1 MIAMMTP
8 ITRRGGSGDRRAARA
23 FVRFGFVALIA
34 LASVATSGCG
44 GLHLSIGAPFSTP
57 VSPPQGFLYSN
68 TRAPMTVDFDNT
80 PVGAAAPRSGSAS
93 SFYLY
98 EPFFTRDDI
107 SVASVARR
115 SGIETVSYAD
125 YETFSVL
132 GVFGK
137 FTIHVHGR

>member
-1 MIAMMTP
+1 
-8 ITRRGGSGDRRAARA
+8 
-23 FVRFGFVALIA
+23 
-34 LASVATSGCG
+34 
-44 GLHLSIGAPFSTP
+44 
-57 VSPPQGFLYSN
+57 
-68 TRAPMTVDFDNT
+68 MTVDFDNT

-98 EPFFTRDDI
+98 EPFFTRISVAWDDI